1 VNVFLKEKQNAG
13 CHYYYLQK
21 YKMAKKNQF
30 TTQAK
35 CKGYELYRKK

>member
-1 VNVFLKEKQNAG
+1 MQDVTTII
-13 CHYYYLQK
+13 
-21 YKMAKKNQF
+21 YKNTKWQKNQF

>member
-1 VNVFLKEKQNAG
+1 MQDVTTII
-13 CHYYYLQK
+13 
-21 YKMAKKNQF
+21 YKNTKWQKKNQF